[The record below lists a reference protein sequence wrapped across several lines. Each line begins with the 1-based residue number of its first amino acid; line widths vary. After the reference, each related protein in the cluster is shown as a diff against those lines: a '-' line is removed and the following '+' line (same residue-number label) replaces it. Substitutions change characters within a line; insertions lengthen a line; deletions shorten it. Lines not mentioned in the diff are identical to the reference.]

1 MAVTFQDRSWR
12 DVVILEAES
21 APRDK
26 VCGGG
31 LRPSVISQ
39 LPHVEAM
46 KDRFLEAVSTKGVM

>member
-1 MAVTFQDRSWR
+1 MIRIEVAVVGGGPAGATAGRFLARSGR

-39 LPHVEAM
+39 
-46 KDRFLEAVSTKGVM
+46 